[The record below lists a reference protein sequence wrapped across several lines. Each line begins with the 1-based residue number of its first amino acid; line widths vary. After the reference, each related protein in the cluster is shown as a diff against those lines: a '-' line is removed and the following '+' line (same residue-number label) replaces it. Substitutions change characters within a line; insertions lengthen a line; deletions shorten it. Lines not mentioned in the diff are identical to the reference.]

1 MHCLKCGEEIYSEI
15 CPFCGM
21 DLNSGEISSIWEIN
35 DCDLIGYDEPAVL
48 LYRIKSIDKI
58 IEDIERLKKTDSQVK
73 LFKTGEYKGEL
84 KNEKRN
90 GFGIQY
96 DKTGAIVYAGNWLNG
111 CRHGFGR
118 IYNHKRECEYEGYF
132 KNGERHGRGKVF
144 HCDGTCEVTIWDCGR
159 QIKKRINRRKK
170 RRKELNQL
178 RSKRELEENGTVT

>member
-1 MHCLKCGEEIYSEI
+1 MYCLKCGEEIYSEI

-21 DLNSGEISSIWEIN
+21 DLNSGEISSIWEID

-58 IEDIERLKKTDSQVK
+58 IEDIERLEKTDSQVK
-73 LFKTGEYKGEL
+73 LFKTGKYKGEL
-84 KNEKRN
+84 KNGKRN

-144 HCDGTCEVTIWDCGR
+144 HRDGTCEVTICDCER
-159 QIKKRINRRKK
+159 QFKKQKRKK
-170 RRKELNQL
+170 AEELNRL
-178 RSKRELEENGTVT
+178 RPKRELEEQGTVT

>member
-1 MHCLKCGEEIYSEI
+1 MYCLKCGEEIYSEI

-21 DLNSGEISSIWEIN
+21 DLNSGEISSIWEID

-73 LFKTGEYKGEL
+73 LFKTGKYKGEL
-84 KNEKRN
+84 KNGKRN

-96 DKTGAIVYAGNWLNG
+96 DETGAIVYAGNWLNG
-111 CRHGFGR
+111 YRHGFGR

-144 HCDGTCEVTIWDCGR
+144 HCDGTCEVTIRDCGR
-159 QIKKRINRRKK
+159 QFKKQKRKK
-170 RRKELNQL
+170 AERVE
-178 RSKRELEENGTVT
+178 ST